1 MPISEELVNYKVEY
15 KLFKVVQNLQHD
27 LLSLLNIVLDSQ
39 VFLEDQE
46 AIEVAYKELFNRI
59 LQAILDNP
67 ELSNNKLIKDK
78 KTLRSIQPF
87 NINE

>member
-1 MPISEELVNYKVEY
+1 MPMSEELVNYKVEY

-46 AIEVAYKELFNRI
+46 AIEVAYKELFNRM
-59 LQAILDNP
+59 LQAVLDNP

>member
-1 MPISEELVNYKVEY
+1 MPMSEELVNYKVEY

-46 AIEVAYKELFNRI
+46 AIEVAYKGLFNRM

>member
-46 AIEVAYKELFNRI
+46 AIEVAYKELFNRM

>member
-1 MPISEELVNYKVEY
+1 MPMSEELVNYKVEY

-46 AIEVAYKELFNRI
+46 AIEVAYKELFNRM

>member
-1 MPISEELVNYKVEY
+1 MPMSEELVKYKVEY

-46 AIEVAYKELFNRI
+46 AIEVAYKELFNRM

>member
-1 MPISEELVNYKVEY
+1 MPMSEELVNYKVEY

-46 AIEVAYKELFNRI
+46 VIEVAYKELFNRM
-59 LQAILDNP
+59 LQAVLDNP

>member
-27 LLSLLNIVLDSQ
+27 LLSLLNIVLDGQ

-59 LQAILDNP
+59 LQAVLDNP

>member
-27 LLSLLNIVLDSQ
+27 LLTLLNIVLDGQ

-59 LQAILDNP
+59 LQAVLDNP

-87 NINE
+87 NINR